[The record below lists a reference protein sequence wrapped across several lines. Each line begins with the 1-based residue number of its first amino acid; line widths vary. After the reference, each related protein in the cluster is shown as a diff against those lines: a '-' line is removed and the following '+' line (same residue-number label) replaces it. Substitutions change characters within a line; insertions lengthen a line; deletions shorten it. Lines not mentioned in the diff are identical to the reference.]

1 MYTHMLSDLIPKYMK
16 CTGLQ
21 FLTASMIQIYT
32 TKKRIMNKQK
42 IHTIPDQLVELQTV
56 LFADHR
62 TQNSRPEILVTQ
74 RHHAIYCT

>member
-1 MYTHMLSDLIPKYMK
+1 
-16 CTGLQ
+16 
-21 FLTASMIQIYT
+21 
-32 TKKRIMNKQK
+32 MNKQK